1 MLLDRQRAKIWQK
14 WVFGF
19 MAVIMV
25 AFLVMI
31 PLSGQ
36 LGCGAPTV
44 DEQLAED
51 IAKYEEALAANPEDV
66 AALRGLGDTYVVSAN
81 QKESGSAEQRADLR
95 RAIEYY
101 EKAAVVLAATEGA
114 EARKQRIETLEQ
126 VASTFVSLGEY
137 QDAADVYVRITEVTP
152 RDAQAYFDW
161 ATLADRAGDTAT
173 ALLAFTK
180 FLELDPKSPYAT
192 DVKQWIEENT
202 PKPTASPSSKKGS
215 GS

>member
-1 MLLDRQRAKIWQK
+1 MWQK

-19 MAVIMV
+19 MAFIMV

-44 DEQLAED
+44 DEQIAEE
-51 IAKYEEALAANPEDV
+51 IATYEEALAANPKDV

-81 QKESGSAEQRADLR
+81 QKETGSAEQRADLR

-101 EKAAVVLAATEGA
+101 EKAVAVLAATEGA
-114 EARKQRIETLEQ
+114 EARKQRVQTLEQ
-126 VASTFVSLGEY
+126 VASTYVALEEY

-152 RDAQAYFDW
+152 RDAQVYFDW

-192 DVKQWIEENT
+192 DVEQWIKENT